1 MITKPTTDRG
11 RATVT
16 RVLEAACVLFAKQ
29 GVRATTLDEIGAAA
43 GVGRGQFYH
52 FFADKADLVA
62 DVVALQVDRVIAS
75 MQPSFDAMS
84 TAADVRAWCD
94 DAVRSYAS
102 SNDPIRCPIGS
113 LVHELD
119 QDEGPARDALKA
131 GFARWEA
138 LFVKGLQRV
147 ADSGGLIAGA
157 DPKLLAHGLLAA
169 YQGGVLL
176 ADVSGDVEPLRR
188 ALETLTATALVP
200 KHHCVRVGRTDGRG
214 ARVAAK
220 SFARRPTRSSRRS
233 S

>member
-1 MITKPTTDRG
+1 VITKPTTDRG
-11 RATVT
+11 RATVS

-43 GVGRGQFYH
+43 GVGRGQLYH

-62 DVVALQVDRVIAS
+62 DVVALQVERVIAS
-75 MQPSFDAMS
+75 MQSSFDAMS

-94 DAVRSYAS
+94 DAVGFYAS

-138 LFVKGLQRV
+138 LFVNGLQRV
-147 ADSGGLIAGA
+147 ADNGGLIAGA

-188 ALETLTATALVP
+188 ALETVTATALVP
-200 KHHCVRVGRTDGRG
+200 KHHGVRVGRTDGRG
-214 ARVAAK
+214 AGVAAK